1 MGAVGRCAAVTTHAH
16 DGGTAGEHALNA
28 EAGPGSDAVA
38 EFFEERIPA
47 VIDGEKQLCGTW
59 NIHAAEYKTGLMACK
74 PSESR
79 SDDAR
84 PVRALLFR
92 PVAVSPLLTLILMNR
107 KKFIRSR
114 EATCRSWTSPSFLI
128 KNGRRPLLLRK
139 TGCSH

>member
-84 PVRALLFR
+84 PVRALMFKLEPESSCR
-92 PVAVSPLLTLILMNR
+92 RQSGGLRTGLVART
-107 KKFIRSR
+107 KFVYGGGQSTIADF
-114 EATCRSWTSPSFLI
+114 E
-128 KNGRRPLLLRK
+128 
-139 TGCSH
+139 